1 MANFYNSASFILIA
15 GAYKDNKVYAVK
27 PTDGSGDITYTSRGT
42 SGSRINSNNLVEQV
56 GPNTIRLDYD
66 LNSCPSF
73 LFEKQRTN
81 LLSYSN
87 TFNNAAWTTSSA
99 TITASVITSPS
110 GTLDGWKLDETNVT
124 NYHFVSRSN
133 FGNFINQSTYVCSAF
148 VKPAE
153 RTRVAIETNLAS
165 APGSGDVTKFNL
177 TGTGSVIVSGSGVT
191 GSITPVS
198 GGWYRISVK
207 GTRAISTTAGYFGI
221 MTVSG
226 SNSAISYTGA
236 PGNGVYI
243 YGAQV
248 ESGSYLTSYIP
259 TTTATVT
266 RNGDYALRIPTPS
279 DPYNFTLFH
288 VGTFNDTSDPVDG
301 YLGQSICILSG
312 STSFPQ
318 WRWLGFSGTTGRG
331 QYNID
336 GGNFGYNNLNSSRVT
351 PNVEHKML
359 IKLENNS
366 TASWFVDGTKIGS
379 VPFSIAGTWD
389 YIALNGR
396 SYNDASS
403 NEAPAR
409 YRIVAVIPSALSDA
423 DCITLTT

>member
-42 SGSRINSNNLVEQV
+42 SAFRTNSSSLLEQV
-56 GPNTIRLDYD
+56 GSNIIRLDYG

-73 LFEKQRTN
+73 LFETQRTN

-177 TGTGSVIVSGSGVT
+177 TGTGSVISNGTGVT

-198 GGWYRISVK
+198 GGWYRISAK
-207 GTRAISTTAGYFGI
+207 GTMVISTTAGYFGI

-226 SNSAISYTGA
+226 SNSAISYTGV

-266 RNGDYALRIPTPS
+266 RNGDYPLNIPTSS
-279 DPYNFTLFH
+279 DPYNFTILH
-288 VGTFNDTSDPVDG
+288 AGTFEANETNTGP
-301 YLGQSICILSG
+301 SIQITSG
-312 STSFPQ
+312 SNYI
-318 WRWLGFSGTTGRG
+318 GFLGTTGQVSWNSG
-331 QYNID
+331 SGPVATGNIVST
-336 GGNFGYNNLNSSRVT
+336 GS
-351 PNVEHKML
+351 EHKML
-359 IKLENNS
+359 IKFQNNS
-366 TASWFVDGTKIGS
+366 TASWFVDGVKIYS
-379 VPFSIAGTWD
+379 QSFSISNPSWD
-389 YIALNGR
+389 RLVLNNF
-396 SYNDASS
+396 SPFFASS

-409 YRIVAVIPSALSDA
+409 YRIVAVIPSALSDV